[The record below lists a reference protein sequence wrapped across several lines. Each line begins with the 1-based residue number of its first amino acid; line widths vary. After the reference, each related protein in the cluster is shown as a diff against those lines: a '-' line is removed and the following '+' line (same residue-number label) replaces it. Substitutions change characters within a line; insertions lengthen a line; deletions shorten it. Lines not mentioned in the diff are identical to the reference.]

1 MLIVNDLKRI
11 YFLGIGGIG
20 MSALARYFHK
30 RGVEVFGYDKTRT
43 DLTASLEQ
51 EGMEIHYD
59 DDPSKIPH
67 NVDVVVV
74 TPAIPNENREKK
86 WLVESGIPIKKRAE
100 MLGLISRNKKTVAI
114 AGTHGK
120 TTTSSITAHLLR
132 TGGIECS
139 AFLGGIA
146 ANFNSNFIDGD
157 SDWVVVEADEY
168 DRSFL
173 HLHPD
178 IAAVLSMD
186 ADHLDIYGSA
196 EEILQ
201 GGYLA
206 FLDQVVA
213 GGTILINEV
222 FSDAVKGKEVTT
234 VGFAKGEIRIENI
247 RPANGMMVFDLIHPA
262 GILKELKFTLPGKHN
277 VFNASI
283 AVAIALWLG
292 IPEEKIRE
300 GLENFKGIKR
310 RFEILVRMETV
321 AYIDDYAHHPTEL
334 AAAIEAARSFF
345 PGKKLT
351 GIFQPHLFSRTR
363 DFADEFVKALDELDE
378 VILLDIY
385 PAREKP
391 IPGINSAML
400 LKKMKNKSKQ
410 LMKKEDVPARLKEM
424 DLEIVMTL
432 GAGDIDT
439 LRTPVKNL
447 IVDKYYK

>member
-1 MLIVNDLKRI
+1 MDDLKRI

-30 RGVEVFGYDKTRT
+30 RGVEVFGYDKIRT
-43 DLTASLEQ
+43 ELTQSLEA

-59 DDPSKIPH
+59 DDPSRIPH
-67 NVDVVVV
+67 DVDVVVL
-74 TPAIPNENREKK
+74 TPAIPNENLEKK
-86 WLVESGIPIKKRAE
+86 WLVKSGIPIKKRAE

-186 ADHLDIYGSA
+186 ADHLDIYGTA
-196 EEILQ
+196 DEILA

-206 FLDQVVA
+206 FLKQVKA
-213 GGTILINEV
+213 GGEIIINNDFADLVEIEGIDTIGFGQGDLKISN
-222 FSDAVKGKEVTT
+222 VT
-234 VGFAKGEIRIENI
+234 VSEGR
-247 RPANGMMVFDLIHPA
+247 MVFDFDNGNKQLQGLRFP
-262 GILKELKFTLPGKHN
+262 LPGRHN

-283 AVAIALWLG
+283 AVAIALKLG
-292 IPEEKIRE
+292 ISEEKIRE
-300 GLENFKGIKR
+300 GLESFKGIKR
-310 RFEILVRMETV
+310 RFEILARTDEV

-334 AAAIEAARSFF
+334 EAAIDAARIFF

-363 DFADEFVKALDELDE
+363 DFADEFAAALDKLDE
-378 VILLDIY
+378 ILLLEIY

-391 IPGINSAML
+391 IEGVTSKML
-400 LKKMKNKSKQ
+400 LDKMKNAAKRIITKA
-410 LMKKEDVPARLKEM
+410 DVPEYLQGK
-424 DLEIVMTL
+424 DLEVVMTL

-439 LRTPVKNL
+439 LRTPVKNV
-447 IVDKYYK
+447 IVEKYYK